1 MPVMGVEL
9 VPAVWPAEVSVPVV
23 LAGLE
28 LAAPVFAADSP
39 AALPGVVLP
48 AAAPAVGPLEGFA
61 PAAQ

>member
-1 MPVMGVEL
+1 VPVMGVEL

-39 AALPGVVLP
+39 AALP